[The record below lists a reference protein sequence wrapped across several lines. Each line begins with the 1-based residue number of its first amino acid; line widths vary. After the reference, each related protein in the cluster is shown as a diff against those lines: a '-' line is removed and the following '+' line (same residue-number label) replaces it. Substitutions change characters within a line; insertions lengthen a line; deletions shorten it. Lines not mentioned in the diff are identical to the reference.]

1 MSCDSYEW
9 TCARCGK
16 AWPDS
21 YHVSYPRE
29 FWKDNKKQTGDVC
42 EECRNE
48 LDNKQRTF
56 AFGDWVI
63 YDPGYKQEIGRVTED
78 RGRSVFVCYNKGCT
92 AANTPKL
99 YLRHATE
106 EEIKA
111 APTGIGFY
119 RFKSWCPIAVDCTL
133 LGKCQAWLNM
143 NID

>member
-1 MSCDSYEW
+1 MALSLV
-9 TCARCGK
+9 GK
-16 AWPDS
+16 ERAM
-21 YHVSYPRE
+21 E
-29 FWKDNKKQTGDVC
+29 
-42 EECRNE
+42 
-48 LDNKQRTF
+48 TF
-56 AFGDWVI
+56 SFGDWVV

-111 APTGIGFY
+111 APTSIGFY